1 MSSEHRVTATL
12 IFRNGGTIRQP
23 APYPLPEAVL
33 QIAQVFPDAPAVQ
46 QRFSEYGV
54 NLKPT
59 PAAELL
65 ERQAVL
71 ADLMVELAARGPVP
85 HQMSRVRRML
95 REGGYQIHYWR
106 GSVQWDSQADVQV
119 YFSDLIGR
127 LFDSS
132 VLFFDAGN
140 QPIPDIVCRW
150 CDRYQFRTHF
160 DLLSAK
166 PEHQTS
172 IESVK

>member
-1 MSSEHRVTATL
+1 M
-12 IFRNGGTIRQP
+12 
-23 APYPLPEAVL
+23 
-33 QIAQVFPDAPAVQ
+33 
-46 QRFSEYGV
+46 

-65 ERQAVL
+65 ERQSVL
-71 ADLMVELAARGPVP
+71 ADLIVELAKRGPVP
-85 HQMSRVRRML
+85 RQMPRVRRLL

-106 GSVQWDSQADVQV
+106 GSVRWDSQADVHI
-119 YFSDLIGR
+119 YFSDLSGD
-127 LFDSS
+127 LLGSS
-132 VLFFDAGN
+132 DLFFDAGE

-160 DLLSAK
+160 DFTSDK

-172 IESVK
+172 IELIR